1 MTLTLVV
8 AMGANGVIGV
18 DGGLPW
24 RLPEDLAHF
33 KQLTMGHPMVM
44 GRTTY
49 ESIGRPL
56 PGRTTIVLTRDP
68 QWSAEGV
75 EVASSLESALE
86 RARQL
91 DDEVFVVGGAQVYAQ
106 ALESGLVD
114 LLCVTRV
121 AASPEGDTLF
131 PMIDWMAWREVG
143 QVSHG
148 ADRRAATHRSP
159 SSRTSAPDPRLRSW
173 SRSERSA
180 TPTAVGSRLPSR

>member
-44 GRTTY
+44 GRTTF

-68 QWSAEGV
+68 EWAPAGVPGHGRLNDTAGVPGHRRLDDTAGV

-86 RARQL
+86 RAHQL
-91 DDEVFVVGGAQVYAQ
+91 DDEVFVVGGEQVYAQ
-106 ALESGLVD
+106 ALATGLVD

-121 AASPEGDTLF
+121 AASPEGDTWF
-131 PMIDWMAWREVG
+131 PTIDWERWREVG
-143 QVSHG
+143 RVPHG
-148 ADRRAATHRSP
+148 NDRGDPSFDIVTYERA
-159 SSRTSAPDPRLRSW
+159 
-173 SRSERSA
+173 
-180 TPTAVGSRLPSR
+180 